1 MSERGWIVVGALL
14 AGTAVALGAM
24 GAHALKGKLEPE
36 QMLNF
41 ETAVRYQM
49 YHSLALI
56 LVGIVAA
63 RGTTTCLTASGWLF
77 LGGILLFSGG
87 LYGWIF
93 TAIKPFVHVVP
104 IGGTLWIIGWVTFA
118 VSQLMARRS

>member
-1 MSERGWIVVGALL
+1 MSDRIWIILGAIL

-24 GAHALKGKLEPE
+24 GAHALKGKIDPE

-63 RGTTTCLTASGWLF
+63 RGTTTCLTGSGWLF

-118 VSQLMARRS
+118 VSQLMARK

>member
-1 MSERGWIVVGALL
+1 MSDRTWIILGTLF
-14 AGTAVALGAM
+14 AGTAVALGAI
-24 GAHALKGKLEPE
+24 GAHALKGKIDPE
-36 QMLNF
+36 QMPNF

-56 LVGIVAA
+56 LVGIVAV
-63 RGTTTCLTASGWLF
+63 RGTTTCLTVSGCLF
-77 LGGILLFSGG
+77 LAGILLFSGG

-104 IGGTLWIIGWVTFA
+104 IGGTLWIIAWVTFA
-118 VSQLMARRS
+118 VSQLMARK

>member
-1 MSERGWIVVGALL
+1 MSDRTWIILGALL
-14 AGTAVALGAM
+14 AGIAVAFGAM
-24 GAHALKGKLEPE
+24 GAHALKGKIDPD

-63 RGTTTCLTASGWLF
+63 RGTSACLTASGWLF
-77 LGGILLFSGG
+77 LAGILLFSGG

-93 TAIKPFVHVVP
+93 TAVKPFVHVVP
-104 IGGTLWIIGWVTFA
+104 IGGTLWIIAWVTFA
-118 VSQLMARRS
+118 VSQWIARK

>member
-1 MSERGWIVVGALL
+1 MSDRGWIVVGSLL

-24 GAHALKGKLEPE
+24 GAHALKDKLLPD
-36 QMLNF
+36 QMFNF

-104 IGGTLWIIGWVTFA
+104 IGGTLWIIGWITFA
-118 VSQLMARRS
+118 VSQIMARRS